1 MIYSLRLRPY
11 RNKGDE
17 MKLTFIDERYH
28 DLSVLDQADYKSVTK
43 NNMPYIPFR
52 VFSRFMLIVLLL
64 LQSFTLLAS
73 NQYEQIVHRDQ
84 VVSIYYQA
92 SFNEAERKMTYQ
104 WLKQVN
110 DALLTVY
117 NELPKDNYTINI
129 EKSPSRSSPVPWGQ
143 VKRGTP
149 TSVLLVINPDLG
161 HDALISDWTVFH
173 ELSHLLIPYRGN
185 GDLWLS
191 EGLATYYQNIIQAR
205 SGRFDETKM
214 WHKIVAGFKRG
225 RNEQRW
231 QHINLTEVSDNIRE
245 TRQFMRIHWSGVLFW
260 LTADIE
266 LRKRGNSS
274 LDQALKLLRHCCE
287 EQSMSAQEIASK
299 LDELTNEN
307 IFVALFDKYRKSY
320 STPEFDSILNDL
332 GVKHTQWTGDISFD
346 NDAPF
351 ASIRK
356 QIYQR

>member
-1 MIYSLRLRPY
+1 MYS
-11 RNKGDE
+11 
-17 MKLTFIDERYH
+17 
-28 DLSVLDQADYKSVTK
+28 
-43 NNMPYIPFR
+43 IPFR
-52 VFSRFMLIVLLL
+52 LFNRFMLIALLLLLL
-64 LQSFTLLAS
+64 LQPFTLLAS
-73 NQYEQIVHRDQ
+73 NQYHQIVYRDQ
-84 VVSIYYQA
+84 IISIYYQE
-92 SFNEAERKMTYQ
+92 SLDEAERKMTYQ
-104 WLKQVN
+104 WLKQVT

-149 TSVLLVINPDLG
+149 TNVLLVINPDLG
-161 HDALISDWTVFH
+161 HDALISDWTAFH

-185 GDLWLS
+185 GDIWLS

-205 SGRFDETKM
+205 SGRLDETEM
-214 WHKIVAGFKRG
+214 WHKIVAGLNRG

-231 QHINLTEVSDNIRE
+231 NHINLTEVSDNIHE

-266 LRKRGNSS
+266 LRKRGKSS
-274 LDQALKLLRHCCE
+274 IDEALMLLRNCCE
-287 EQSMSAQEIASK
+287 QQSMSAKEITSK
-299 LDELTNEN
+299 LDELTKEN
-307 IFVALFDKYRKSY
+307 IFVPLFNKYRKSY
-320 STPEFDSILNDL
+320 STPEFSSILNDL
-332 GVKHTQWTGDISFD
+332 GVKQNKSTGVISFN